1 MGVGGFLSTQAE
13 IEHYHF
19 KAREVHQR
27 VQKSCPKEMTD
38 EIADILEP
46 YGAPYKVA
54 SALSAHLW
62 QAEQAAYPSQLPSR
76 PPVKR
81 FWPWRRY
88 SSSSLSR
95 DTTGQGN
102 EKGLTSFLVRVG
114 GGLEPI
120 STSRAYIS
128 ALTIGFSYLIGG
140 LVPLLP
146 YIIIHNVHTALF
158 VSIGVTAGLL
168 VIFGIVKQHYSGART
183 GIKGYTYGAIST
195 LLVGSMA
202 AAASWGIVRAIESH
216 GSSSV

>member
-19 KAREVHQR
+19 KAREIHQR

-62 QAEQAAYPSQLPSR
+62 QAEQAQNLSQPPSR
-76 PPVKR
+76 RPFKR
-81 FWPWRRY
+81 FYPWHRK
-88 SSSSLSR
+88 STSSLATNGEES
-95 DTTGQGN
+95 

-128 ALTIGFSYLIGG
+128 ALTIGFSYLMGG

-158 VSIGVTAGLL
+158 VSIGITAGLL

-216 GSSSV
+216 GSISA